1 MEGRRDM
8 SPGEESSKDLD
19 SNSHHS
25 PGEPSTSALATPG
38 GAAETEGK
46 ARENDSEEE
55 WDGEKGEEW
64 QLKVQD
70 RGRGLIKESLL
81 KFGNELGEDSV
92 KDKKKKKKKKKN
104 IARRQPETSVRGSG
118 DSTEEGECSNAEYMY
133 NDDVQA
139 LQKPGARDTN
149 PAGGN
154 TCMPQKPAQPA
165 SVEVSGPPAAL
176 HGDRETIP
184 AGTMACTGDPMEG
197 SFPCS
202 LPTPSLT
209 CLPSDLP
216 LRVVASPGVA
226 GTSASC
232 PQAAAGQDGTGWSSL
247 EQGDGP
253 PFPSAPLEQARLLFP
268 TSKSPPLFV
277 PQSVSLDVSKFVFQ
291 SVPPASLCVPLMSAC
306 VTSPPVVPGAAG
318 AAGAME
324 DRTAGDSHHPQPA
337 VHTEETASGGKKS
350 MTNIVFDSTGGL
362 GMAEEDGSMDVN
374 VMMGPIGLSKKVH
387 SQPVCINDVA
397 PAPGVVAPAPGVVA
411 PAPGVVAPAPGVV
424 TPAPGVVAPAPGT
437 IAPGVVAPAPGVVAP
452 ASGYVAPAPGTIAP
466 APGTI
471 APAPGTVS
479 PAPGYVAP
487 ASGYVAPAPGSLEL
501 VGTQVAG
508 TGTGTLTKGAAV
520 INSLDAQAGT
530 RVPLRHSQVVTQGS
544 GVTEASGSARGVRPN
559 HSQTAG
565 PGAPNAWASGPPRL
579 SADGPAT
586 RPQVSFGNR
595 RNVVRLI
602 CGGETQVPD
611 RRWLV
616 TRLKD
621 MGFAPVDLY
630 ALIHASGTREFDV
643 SFMTSQLLDRFWAGW
658 EAARSAQGTKWAGF
672 TAVAISRQGLKKV
685 TFLVRN
691 ESIPIADIL
700 VWTKRFGDV
709 KSPPVKILDEDGI
722 WTGGWT
728 VSVLL
733 REIREMGHMYR
744 TCPEA
749 QHNVESIW
757 SQEPVEMDSAG
768 LGVQV
773 ASSSTRPISGTGVSL
788 PQQQPI
794 LPSVSVTS
802 QDPGKATSSRPLTK
816 SVRRE
821 RTTSTAIMAP
831 PRPPP
836 PRPPPPKF
844 STVKVTPTEKSPDAR
859 PLDAQSL
866 EWSTVKGK
874 KPPPSKT
881 STLPSPRKIAIP
893 PAAKPPKGGDATY
906 KGGVARASSSSSGL
920 QEAPVPVS
928 NRYEALSSSWA
939 DCEYEEEMAN
949 LPEVVAGVE
958 VGQEVLLR
966 DDGPLYPGVSVKRF
980 LGSDTEEEGRAPYNV
995 ILVQETRL
1003 ETLAALHAAKRDWRW
1018 GPSYFSLAT
1027 ERYGGI
1033 AILFKDVDVS
1043 INRVIELQKG
1053 RCVVLDV
1060 SMGRQPFRIINIYG
1074 PQSKWERKRL
1084 FIEIEPYLYTSQ
1096 QILFGGDFNT
1106 ITRPQDRRDATQ
1118 RLGYD
1123 SYFLNKMV
1131 SQAGL
1136 VDVYLHHTP
1145 NPTGGYTYHRGS
1157 CQSRIDRF
1165 FFKENFPVAAPVLT
1179 PVEFSDHH
1187 ILSCELNVYSTP
1199 PKGRGIW
1206 RLNSDLLVEQRVQQ
1220 AFMEFFRDQMTLADL
1235 GQTKSEWWEMVKAR
1249 TQRLFRNLARNM
1261 QSSRYKM
1268 YLGLLG
1274 RLDIL
1279 ISQGGDPEDI
1289 AAVKN
1294 LMRSYQYDRY
1304 ASLVKE
1310 RDHGSYRSPDPYLS
1324 CKRKE
1329 GTKSIPSLRGTDGTL
1344 EESPR
1349 GILKVVRDY
1358 YIELLGKGSPQC
1370 SEEGTSHGRR
1380 VDDFLSELT
1389 LPEHSDL
1396 SFDELVSKITIEE
1409 VTESIQQ
1416 QNKCKS
1422 PGPDGLTA
1430 EFYQQFC
1437 DLLAPHLTEVFNE
1450 SLAQGL
1456 LPPSMRTSA
1465 LILLSKPNVLDTA
1478 DVGNWRPISLL
1489 NVDRKVLAKILM
1501 KRVQGLARRVLS
1513 TSQYCSIEGRTV
1525 FDAVFEVREAL
1536 EKCRDGERGIYLLAL
1551 DQSKAFDRVDHRYLW
1566 SVLRKYGLP
1575 GKLVNWI
1582 ITLYRG
1588 AESFA
1593 LVNGWRGR
1601 TFRIRSGVRQGCPL
1615 SPLLYVF
1622 AVDPFIRRVE
1632 AGTLQ
1637 GVARAPERPLR
1648 VVAYADD
1655 ISIVVSNTREATEV
1669 DDLILAYSAA
1679 SASRVNRDK
1688 SVVFWC
1694 GKEGDQFPLP
1704 DGFPR
1709 AQPEIKILGV
1719 VFGPGDLALR
1729 NWTERLAIASS
1740 KVEESHRWKLTF
1752 RERVNLIKTYVL
1764 TVFGYVSNIFL
1775 LPRSLHAR
1783 MFALFFRMLWG
1794 NRLNLIKREVTYLAR
1809 KDGGLAMV
1817 NPIVF
1822 FTNTFLKR
1830 NFGAL
1835 LKDEQPGWVCIFR
1848 EWVTPFLVDWFQ
1860 GGRVKSMR
1868 VRHSSYLPSSV
1879 IEGVGIL
1886 RRWNVTVEEVR
1897 DTPKKLLDGRVLA
1910 THFGIQLALKDCP
1923 PSTLASGLKNINSRR
1938 LPEKYRDVAF
1948 LSFHGRLYV
1957 RGNLKYRN
1965 ITDRGCPRVECSGE
1979 VESMDHFLLECPF
1992 NVQVYKE
1999 VSAALG
2005 IPCLSRW
2012 TYAEWAYGT
2021 SNSRGRAFDL
2031 GTLYVVSSV
2040 VKYFTWMARC
2050 QVSLQHKDLSCQ
2062 VVVADILRAV
2072 RGIYTTERA
2081 SMDPTIWQRLWRNLK
2096 VHPP

>member
-1 MEGRRDM
+1 
-8 SPGEESSKDLD
+8 
-19 SNSHHS
+19 
-25 PGEPSTSALATPG
+25 
-38 GAAETEGK
+38 
-46 ARENDSEEE
+46 
-55 WDGEKGEEW
+55 
-64 QLKVQD
+64 
-70 RGRGLIKESLL
+70 
-81 KFGNELGEDSV
+81 
-92 KDKKKKKKKKKN
+92 
-104 IARRQPETSVRGSG
+104 
-118 DSTEEGECSNAEYMY
+118 
-133 NDDVQA
+133 
-139 LQKPGARDTN
+139 
-149 PAGGN
+149 
-154 TCMPQKPAQPA
+154 
-165 SVEVSGPPAAL
+165 
-176 HGDRETIP
+176 
-184 AGTMACTGDPMEG
+184 
-197 SFPCS
+197 
-202 LPTPSLT
+202 
-209 CLPSDLP
+209 
-216 LRVVASPGVA
+216 
-226 GTSASC
+226 
-232 PQAAAGQDGTGWSSL
+232 
-247 EQGDGP
+247 
-253 PFPSAPLEQARLLFP
+253 
-268 TSKSPPLFV
+268 
-277 PQSVSLDVSKFVFQ
+277 
-291 SVPPASLCVPLMSAC
+291 
-306 VTSPPVVPGAAG
+306 
-318 AAGAME
+318 
-324 DRTAGDSHHPQPA
+324 
-337 VHTEETASGGKKS
+337 
-350 MTNIVFDSTGGL
+350 
-362 GMAEEDGSMDVN
+362 
-374 VMMGPIGLSKKVH
+374 
-387 SQPVCINDVA
+387 
-397 PAPGVVAPAPGVVA
+397 
-411 PAPGVVAPAPGVV
+411 
-424 TPAPGVVAPAPGT
+424 
-437 IAPGVVAPAPGVVAP
+437 
-452 ASGYVAPAPGTIAP
+452 
-466 APGTI
+466 
-471 APAPGTVS
+471 
-479 PAPGYVAP
+479 
-487 ASGYVAPAPGSLEL
+487 
-501 VGTQVAG
+501 
-508 TGTGTLTKGAAV
+508 
-520 INSLDAQAGT
+520 
-530 RVPLRHSQVVTQGS
+530 
-544 GVTEASGSARGVRPN
+544 
-559 HSQTAG
+559 
-565 PGAPNAWASGPPRL
+565 
-579 SADGPAT
+579 
-586 RPQVSFGNR
+586 
-595 RNVVRLI
+595 
-602 CGGETQVPD
+602 
-611 RRWLV
+611 
-616 TRLKD
+616 
-621 MGFAPVDLY
+621 
-630 ALIHASGTREFDV
+630 
-643 SFMTSQLLDRFWAGW
+643 
-658 EAARSAQGTKWAGF
+658 
-672 TAVAISRQGLKKV
+672 
-685 TFLVRN
+685 
-691 ESIPIADIL
+691 
-700 VWTKRFGDV
+700 
-709 KSPPVKILDEDGI
+709 
-722 WTGGWT
+722 
-728 VSVLL
+728 
-733 REIREMGHMYR
+733 
-744 TCPEA
+744 
-749 QHNVESIW
+749 
-757 SQEPVEMDSAG
+757 
-768 LGVQV
+768 
-773 ASSSTRPISGTGVSL
+773 
-788 PQQQPI
+788 
-794 LPSVSVTS
+794 
-802 QDPGKATSSRPLTK
+802 
-816 SVRRE
+816 
-821 RTTSTAIMAP
+821 
-831 PRPPP
+831 
-836 PRPPPPKF
+836 
-844 STVKVTPTEKSPDAR
+844 
-859 PLDAQSL
+859 
-866 EWSTVKGK
+866 
-874 KPPPSKT
+874 
-881 STLPSPRKIAIP
+881 
-893 PAAKPPKGGDATY
+893 
-906 KGGVARASSSSSGL
+906 
-920 QEAPVPVS
+920 
-928 NRYEALSSSWA
+928 
-939 DCEYEEEMAN
+939 
-949 LPEVVAGVE
+949 
-958 VGQEVLLR
+958 
-966 DDGPLYPGVSVKRF
+966 
-980 LGSDTEEEGRAPYNV
+980 
-995 ILVQETRL
+995 
-1003 ETLAALHAAKRDWRW
+1003 
-1018 GPSYFSLAT
+1018 
-1027 ERYGGI
+1027 
-1033 AILFKDVDVS
+1033 
-1043 INRVIELQKG
+1043 
-1053 RCVVLDV
+1053 
-1060 SMGRQPFRIINIYG
+1060 MGRQPFRIINIYG

-1220 AFMEFFRDQMTLADL
+1220 AFMEFFHDQMTLANL

-1249 TQRLFRNLARNM
+1249 TQRLFHNLARNM

-1329 GTKSIPSLRGTDGTL
+1329 GTKSIPSLRGTDETL

-1478 DVGNWRPISLL
+1478 D
-1489 NVDRKVLAKILM
+1489 
-1501 KRVQGLARRVLS
+1501 
-1513 TSQYCSIEGRTV
+1513 
-1525 FDAVFEVREAL
+1525 
-1536 EKCRDGERGIYLLAL
+1536 
-1551 DQSKAFDRVDHRYLW
+1551 
-1566 SVLRKYGLP
+1566 
-1575 GKLVNWI
+1575 
-1582 ITLYRG
+1582 
-1588 AESFA
+1588 
-1593 LVNGWRGR
+1593 
-1601 TFRIRSGVRQGCPL
+1601 
-1615 SPLLYVF
+1615 
-1622 AVDPFIRRVE
+1622 
-1632 AGTLQ
+1632 

-1957 RGNLKYRN
+1957 RGNLYRN
-1965 ITDRGCPRVECSGE
+1965 ITDRGCPR
-1979 VESMDHFLLECPF
+1979 
-1992 NVQVYKE
+1992 
-1999 VSAALG
+1999 
-2005 IPCLSRW
+2005 
-2012 TYAEWAYGT
+2012 
-2021 SNSRGRAFDL
+2021 
-2031 GTLYVVSSV
+2031 
-2040 VKYFTWMARC
+2040 
-2050 QVSLQHKDLSCQ
+2050 

>member
-1 MEGRRDM
+1 MKSSTNCKRDIDSFRGPLRAAIAEKKLVEQHLSYTLLQTEKKIADIQAILQQRAKDAARSRRQRAMEGRRDM

-46 ARENDSEEE
+46 AREKDSEEE

-253 PFPSAPLEQARLLFP
+253 PFPSAPLEQARLLSP

-306 VTSPPVVPGAAG
+306 VTSPPVVPVVPGGAAG

-362 GMAEEDGSMDVN
+362 GMAEEDGSMDVTVN

-397 PAPGVVAPAPGVVA
+397 PAPGVVAPAPGVV
-411 PAPGVVAPAPGVV
+411 
-424 TPAPGVVAPAPGT
+424 TP
-437 IAPGVVAPAPGVVAP
+437 APGVVAPAPGVVAP
-452 ASGYVAPAPGTIAP
+452 ASGYVAPAPGTV
-466 APGTI
+466 

-487 ASGYVAPAPGSLEL
+487 APGYVAPAPGSLEL

-508 TGTGTLTKGAAV
+508 TSTGTGTLTKGAAV

-658 EAARSAQGTKWAGF
+658 EAARSAQGTKWEGF

-733 REIREMGHMYR
+733 REIREMGHTYR

-866 EWSTVKGK
+866 EWST
-874 KPPPSKT
+874 T

-980 LGSDTEEEGRAPYNV
+980 LGSDTEEEGIKSSRARFLVYDHLSRAPYNV

-1220 AFMEFFRDQMTLADL
+1220 AFMEFFHDQMTLADL

-1396 SFDELVSKITIEE
+1396 SFDELVSEITIEE

-1575 GKLVNWI
+1575 GKFVNWI

-1752 RERVNLIKTYVL
+1752 RER
-1764 TVFGYVSNIFL
+1764 
-1775 LPRSLHAR
+1775 
-1783 MFALFFRMLWG
+1783 
-1794 NRLNLIKREVTYLAR
+1794 
-1809 KDGGLAMV
+1809 
-1817 NPIVF
+1817 
-1822 FTNTFLKR
+1822 
-1830 NFGAL
+1830 
-1835 LKDEQPGWVCIFR
+1835 DEQPGWVCIFR

-1923 PSTLASGLKNINSRR
+1923 PSLQRGLSRLR
-1938 LPEKYRDVAF
+1938 HPLLIPLDLCGVGVRDVQ
-1948 LSFHGRLYV
+1948 
-1957 RGNLKYRN
+1957 LK
-1965 ITDRGCPRVECSGE
+1965 GE
-1979 VESMDHFLLECPF
+1979 GF
-1992 NVQVYKE
+1992 
-1999 VSAALG
+1999 
-2005 IPCLSRW
+2005 
-2012 TYAEWAYGT
+2012 
-2021 SNSRGRAFDL
+2021 
-2031 GTLYVVSSV
+2031 
-2040 VKYFTWMARC
+2040 
-2050 QVSLQHKDLSCQ
+2050 
-2062 VVVADILRAV
+2062 
-2072 RGIYTTERA
+2072 
-2081 SMDPTIWQRLWRNLK
+2081 
-2096 VHPP
+2096 